1 MVAMDDAEQED
12 GSRSKLGQVMDR
24 FLLHDLDI

>member
-1 MVAMDDAEQED
+1 MMAMDDAEQEG

-24 FLLHDLDI
+24 FLHDLDI